1 MASKRKTK
9 AKTKPARKPENP
21 PIPSGAN
28 RRAIAVVSRNLHRK
42 LDEIDARKEAIR
54 KEEKKIWDNYKNDTG
69 YSLEAA
75 RHVRKLAKM
84 DPAVRDT
91 LIKDQL
97 AIIEDLALQAD
108 DMPLFAQ
115 AAKEQAAVSAMENEM
130 VIPGYIEGMGRDAFA
145 ARRTMDQHPFP
156 ADANDTIEKWQ
167 AGFIKARTEKDEAD
181 QKKQDERAAK
191 RAEAVAARAAA
202 KAGRD
207 GEAQASAE

>member
-1 MASKRKTK
+1 MAKRKTK
-9 AKTKPARKPENP
+9 AKIATKKPENP

-108 DMPLFAQ
+108 DMPLFAKT
-115 AAKEQAAVSAMENEM
+115 AKEQAAVSAEENEM
-130 VIPGYIEGMGRDAFA
+130 IIPGYIEGMGRDAFQA
-145 ARRTMDQHPFP
+145 HRTLDQHPFP
-156 ADANDTIEKWQ
+156 ADATATIEKWQ
-167 AGFIKARTEKDEAD
+167 AGFIKAKTRKEEED
-181 QKKQDERAAK
+181 QRKQEERA
-191 RAEAVAARAAA
+191 AARAAKVAAASAA
-202 KAGRD
+202 KAARA
-207 GEAQASAE
+207 GEAAAE